1 MSYTAKPQFTGLGS
15 NVNAGQS
22 QQQSGQPKPHADVPL
37 HSFPQ
42 ATPVPNPPVGNT
54 NVTTH
59 PIVNP
64 GSVTMTPMNRQQL
77 QQQQQ
82 QFATIHQQLYNYSTL
97 HQLQSLGVNAEP
109 LGKVLLNVFE
119 YRYLTY

>member
-15 NVNAGQS
+15 NVNTGQS
-22 QQQSGQPKPHADVPL
+22 QPQSGQSKPHGDVPL
-37 HSFPQ
+37 QSFPQ
-42 ATPVPNPPVGNT
+42 ASPVQNPQVANT
-54 NVTTH
+54 NVANH

-82 QFATIHQQLYNYSTL
+82 QFATIHQQLYNYTTL
-97 HQLQSLGVNAEP
+97 HQLQSRVNAEP
-109 LGKVLLNVFE
+109 LGKVLLNVFK
-119 YRYLTY
+119 YQCLT